1 MKTQVCILHTL
12 PMVCGFKKSTAAG
25 DAVLFGDFGKAK
37 IFNFCLDEERSK
49 SESFVCVF
57 FIDGRMVHARVFTA
71 LQHQRDERVKLGIS
85 VARVVDVGW
94 GLFTTRQVSNAGQ
107 QEK

>member
-1 MKTQVCILHTL
+1 
-12 PMVCGFKKSTAAG
+12 
-25 DAVLFGDFGKAK
+25 
-37 IFNFCLDEERSK
+37 
-49 SESFVCVF
+49 
-57 FIDGRMVHARVFTA
+57 MVHARVFTA

-107 QEK
+107 QKK